1 MATGAGLTWPA
12 VDFETLTGAPAPF
25 ERRLDSTL
33 REHWFDRLDRHF
45 ADSYAGVRL
54 LKFPED
60 LRVYE
65 HLLFQTR
72 PEAVIE
78 IGVEN
83 GGSALWFRDRLA
95 TISRYGGPLPQVIS
109 IDIAPQRAR
118 HDLAAADPDYARDI
132 TLLEGDV
139 CDPALPER
147 VAALLPPHARCFV
160 IEDSAHTYP
169 TSLAALNGFA
179 RFVAPGGW
187 FVVEDGCVDVDAL
200 RPSEDWPRGVQAAIE
215 EFLATP
221 AGAAFERRRDAEVYG
236 LTSHPGGFLQRV
248 R

>member
-1 MATGAGLTWPA
+1 M
-12 VDFETLTGAPAPF
+12 DFESLTREPAPF

-65 HLLFQTR
+65 HLLFESR
-72 PEAVIE
+72 PDAVIE
-78 IGVEN
+78 IGAEN

-95 TISRYGGPLPQVIS
+95 TIARYGGPSPRVVS

-118 HDLAAADPDYARDI
+118 HDLAAADPDYERAI

-139 CDPALPER
+139 CDPALPDR
-147 VAALLPPHARCFV
+147 VAAVLPAGARCLV

-179 RFVAPGGW
+179 RFVGAGGW

-200 RPSEDWPRGVQAAIE
+200 RPSEDWPRGVHAAIA
-215 EFLATP
+215 EFLESP
-221 AGAAFERRRDAEVYG
+221 GGRAFERRRDVEVYG

>member
-1 MATGAGLTWPA
+1 MWQPDPA
-12 VDFETLTGAPAPF
+12 NLRALDFRTLTRKPAPF
-25 ERRLDSTL
+25 EDRLERPLS
-33 REHWFDRLDRHF
+33 EHWFERLDRHF
-45 ADSYAGVRL
+45 ADSYAGIRL

-65 HLLFQTR
+65 HLLFETR
-72 PEAVIE
+72 PDAVIE

-95 TISRYGGPLPQVIS
+95 TIAHYGGPPPRVIS

-118 HDLAAADPDYARDI
+118 QDLSAADPQYEREI

-139 CDPALPER
+139 CDPELPER
-147 VAALLPPHARCFV
+147 VAELLAPGARCVV

-169 TSLAALNGFA
+169 TTLAALNGFA

-200 RPSEDWPRGVQAAIE
+200 RPDENWPRGVQTAIA
-215 EFLATP
+215 EFLKTP
-221 AGAAFERRRDAEVYG
+221 QGRAFERRRDAEVYG
-236 LTSHPGGFLQRV
+236 LTSHPGGFLQRM